1 MLDRFPTFFLFFKN
15 FDILLLSWW
24 WSFWWDLVSKIKEF
38 LPPLEP
44 NLLTNKYSELGGSP
58 GLVVMGDYS
67 CSRSS
72 GFESLR
78 HTLGGHDIFSHW
90 SVVKIVL
97 FLKRPK
103 TNKKMTGLAHL
114 KNKYSEFK
122 IASQRFNWWTT
133 VISSKDGQLLEG
145 HGFESHLK
153 FKLYYRLNCE
163 KNKIDLK
170 RPGFSPHF

>member
-58 GLVVMGDYS
+58 GLVVMGDDS

-78 HTLGGHDIFSHW
+78 RTLDGHDIFSHW

-103 TNKKMTGLAHL
+103 TNEKDARVGPIKKT
-114 KNKYSEFK
+114 N
-122 IASQRFNWWTT
+122 IQ
-133 VISSKDGQLLEG
+133 SSKLPANVSTDERPSFHPRMVNYWKVMGSNPTWNSN
-145 HGFESHLK
+145 F
-153 FKLYYRLNCE
+153 
-163 KNKIDLK
+163 ITDWIVK
-170 RPGFSPHF
+170 RTK